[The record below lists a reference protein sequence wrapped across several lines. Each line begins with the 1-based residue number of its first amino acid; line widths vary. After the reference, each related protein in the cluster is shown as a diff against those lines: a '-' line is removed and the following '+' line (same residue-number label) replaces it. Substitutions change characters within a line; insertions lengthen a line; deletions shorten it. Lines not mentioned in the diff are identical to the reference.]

1 MRKRSLPKSP
11 VDWRQVFI
19 LTGLMAPV
27 LFLWNTWAVYPLKI
41 LVVFFHEVS
50 HAIAAW
56 ATGGSVGGIQL
67 EAAQGG
73 VCQVAGGNAFIV
85 LTAGYLG
92 SLVWGGIILNLAART
107 KADKPVAGLL
117 GVLLLVIT
125 AWLVR
130 PVLHFGFLFGALTGV
145 ALLASGIYLPQWSN
159 SALLKVI
166 GLTSCLYAVLDI
178 KSDILDRP
186 ELHSDAY
193 MLAELTHTP
202 TLLWGV
208 IWIVIAALLSLRFL
222 ATACR
227 KVPGRDGLRSQT

>member
-1 MRKRSLPKSP
+1 
-11 VDWRQVFI
+11 
-19 LTGLMAPV
+19 MAFMAVIV
-27 LFLWNTWAVYPLKI
+27 LLWNTRAVFPLKI
-41 LVVFFHEVS
+41 LVVFFHELS
-50 HAIAAW
+50 HAMAAW
-56 ATGGSVGGIQL
+56 ATGGHVAEIQL

-73 VCQVAGGNAFIV
+73 VCRVAGGNAFVI

-92 SLVWGGIILNLAART
+92 SLVWGGIILTLAART
-107 KADKPVAGLL
+107 RADKPVAALL
-117 GVLLLVIT
+117 GILLLAVT
-125 AWLVR
+125 VWLVR
-130 PVLHFGFLFGALTGV
+130 PIVHFGFLFGALTGV
-145 ALLASGIYLPQWSN
+145 ALLVSGVYLPQWAN

-186 ELHSDAY
+186 SLSSDAY

-208 IWIVIAALLSLRFL
+208 LWIVVAALLSLKFL

-227 KVPGRDGLRSQT
+227 KVPGREDLKSQI